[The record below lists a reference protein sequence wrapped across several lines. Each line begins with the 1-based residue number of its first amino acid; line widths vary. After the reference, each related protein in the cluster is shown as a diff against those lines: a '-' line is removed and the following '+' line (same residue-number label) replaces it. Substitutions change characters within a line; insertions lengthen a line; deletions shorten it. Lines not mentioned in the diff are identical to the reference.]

1 MGLHD
6 SMNHDL
12 LDVED
17 IENKKKRD
25 EVISRRRKF
34 VRELKSMSET
44 KDDFPPLAA
53 PYLAE
58 SDIMFLVDVF
68 TGDDEENHVSS
79 AIAWRSSHT
88 TPFEGDSIIF
98 DLPVDNNRSVNGT
111 VNLILHDDG
120 IFSID
125 MPHVHCRTYA
135 IRLTDLNIICLN
147 NFFRRPT
154 PLDNDIAHSPF
165 LSQEEI
171 ERPDESLYLG
181 VHEHEAMGTIP
192 TMLTSRLR
200 ILGHEYSS
208 YFAIFYSTLI

>member
-58 SDIMFLVDVF
+58 
-68 TGDDEENHVSS
+68 
-79 AIAWRSSHT
+79 
-88 TPFEGDSIIF
+88 
-98 DLPVDNNRSVNGT
+98 
-111 VNLILHDDG
+111 
-120 IFSID
+120 
-125 MPHVHCRTYA
+125 
-135 IRLTDLNIICLN
+135 
-147 NFFRRPT
+147 
-154 PLDNDIAHSPF
+154 
-165 LSQEEI
+165 
-171 ERPDESLYLG
+171 
-181 VHEHEAMGTIP
+181 
-192 TMLTSRLR
+192 
-200 ILGHEYSS
+200 
-208 YFAIFYSTLI
+208 